1 MINYIRKIR
10 YLMKTVSFLL
20 TNRGKE
26 GYGKK
31 RKREKEIENDLYTE
45 NRIFKESPK
54 YFRNIKNYR
63 EMNN

>member
-1 MINYIRKIR
+1 MD
-10 YLMKTVSFLL
+10 M
-20 TNRGKE
+20 E
-26 GYGKK
+26 
-31 RKREKEIENDLYTE
+31 KRERDRKWLHVRSLKQQTSSSNLYTE

>member
-10 YLMKTVSFLL
+10 SLMKTVSFLL

-31 RKREKEIENDLYTE
+31 RKREKEIENDY
-45 NRIFKESPK
+45 
-54 YFRNIKNYR
+54 
-63 EMNN
+63 MHAV